1 MNGCSLRA
9 KIQQPWQ
16 PARDPNLERISVCW
30 ATSSEWNFFWVEY
43 LTPNRDEGFQLD
55 VFLILFLLRFILC
68 IQELLLAEEW
78 AKKNNVK
85 FPPID
90 AEEQFKKHGMKELY
104 VFQDPTDAS
113 CPIVMHFVMVNLTFR
128 EESAPGKNLLKWL
141 IQFVLR
147 NLLNVGNIQT
157 Q

>member
-1 MNGCSLRA
+1 MA
-9 KIQQPWQ
+9 Q
-16 PARDPNLERISVCW
+16 
-30 ATSSEWNFFWVEY
+30 
-43 LTPNRDEGFQLD
+43 
-55 VFLILFLLRFILC
+55 
-68 IQELLLAEEW
+68 EW
-78 AKKNNVK
+78 AEKNDVK

-90 AEEQFKKHGMKELY
+90 AEEQFKKYGMKELY
-104 VFQDPTDAS
+104 VFQDPNDAS